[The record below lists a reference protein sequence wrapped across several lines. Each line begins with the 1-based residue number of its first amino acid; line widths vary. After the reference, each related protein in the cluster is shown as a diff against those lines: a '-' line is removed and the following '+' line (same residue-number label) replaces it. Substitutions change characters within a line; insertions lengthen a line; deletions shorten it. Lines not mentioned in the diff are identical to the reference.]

1 MNFWFVFRCY
11 FNSKIIKKTQKNPK
25 TRKNHFYQVLK
36 MAKKALKKGKKHVF
50 EHKKYRKIKIF
61 LFEKQWLIKK
71 FKKKIKNIL
80 VVWKNVVPL
89 HPQSREVACET
100 KQQKFERKIKYFF
113 WNILVVQK
121 NVVTLQSVSLRK
133 MGVTPES
140 SLKDWKQQN
149 VV

>member
-1 MNFWFVFRCY
+1 MG
-11 FNSKIIKKTQKNPK
+11 KK
-25 TRKNHFYQVLK
+25 V
-36 MAKKALKKGKKHVF
+36 LKKGEKHVLK
-50 EHKKYRKIKIF
+50 HKKRGNMKIF

-71 FKKKIKNIL
+71 FKKKLKNIL
-80 VVWKNVVPL
+80 VVKKNVVPL
-89 HPQSREVACET
+89 HPQSREIACET
-100 KQQKFERKIKYFF
+100 KQQMFERKMKYFF